1 MPLQAAQSAA
11 AWCATR
17 MRSEVHARR
26 RARRQELHF
35 SLRRGFAD
43 PAAWGLLFVDA
54 ARHVARVYAHEKLFS
69 EDEAVE
75 RIRAAFEQAIRE
87 PPEGSAEVTAIAK
100 PE

>member
-1 MPLQAAQSAA
+1 MPYNAVKPPPSVDGKDANEVMRAA
-11 AWCATR
+11 
-17 MRSEVHARR
+17 VLG
-26 RARRQELHF
+26 QELHF
-35 SLRRGFAD
+35 SLMRGFAD
-43 PAAWGLLFVDA
+43 PAAWGLVFVDA

>member
-1 MPLQAAQSAA
+1 MAYKPLNPPPMVRDQDAQEVMRAA
-11 AWCATR
+11 
-17 MRSEVHARR
+17 VLGN
-26 RARRQELHF
+26 ELHF
-35 SLRRGFAD
+35 SLMRGFAD
-43 PAAWGLLFVDA
+43 PAAWGLVFVDA
-54 ARHVARVYAHEKLFS
+54 ARHVARVYAHEKMFS